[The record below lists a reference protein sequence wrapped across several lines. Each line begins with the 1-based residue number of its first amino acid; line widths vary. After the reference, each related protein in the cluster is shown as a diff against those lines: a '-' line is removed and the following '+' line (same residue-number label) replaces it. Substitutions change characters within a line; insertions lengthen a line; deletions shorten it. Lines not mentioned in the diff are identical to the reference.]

1 MNITPP
7 RRVDIVRKYIY
18 IKIYSFAP
26 HLIRHSCE
34 ACNPVWSTHGTAYI
48 NTRKNNNNREGL
60 IWKTNTKLYTSA
72 YNIIMYNVVK
82 VGSDRKKE
90 LFKIKKPITDHE
102 QQHWD
107 QRFIDIIKCME
118 IFVRITS
125 GRVKR
130 GDSDYDREKKTKCI

>member
-90 LFKIKKPITDHE
+90 LFKIRTNYWSRTAALGSTVYRYYKMYGNIRTHY
-102 QQHWD
+102 
-107 QRFIDIIKCME
+107 
-118 IFVRITS
+118 
-125 GRVKR
+125 KR
-130 GDSDYDREKKTKCI
+130 ACETRGQWLRSREEN